1 MLKLSSM
8 SKKARATLLMSVLLR
23 GESFTPIKTGWM
35 SSPRGEFF
43 FFFFSFLAVSTIR
56 ALTTHKVEFTPGRMF
71 SCKQALSFNYFR
83 LLLSKILTES

>member
-8 SKKARATLLMSVLLR
+8 SKKARATLLMSVSLR

-43 FFFFSFLAVSTIR
+43 FFFSSLAVNTIR